1 LLFLKNNNIFV
12 KKNKMTVE
20 GKIYKI
26 FDTVNVSEK
35 FSKKD
40 FVLEINN
47 NQAYVQKVLFT
58 LVMDKIDLLDGIEE
72 GNDVE
77 VNYQLNGK
85 EWISPNGEVK
95 FFNTLSVLGIQLK
108 DLSSSQNNFNQN
120 ELRTR
125 VEIDNQNK
133 NVDDDMPF

>member
-1 LLFLKNNNIFV
+1 MLFLKNNNIFV

>member
-1 LLFLKNNNIFV
+1 
-12 KKNKMTVE
+12 MTVE

-58 LVMDKIDLLDGIEE
+58 LIMDKVDLLEGIEE

-95 FFNTLSVLGIQLK
+95 FFNTLSVSGIQLK
-108 DLSSSQNNFNQN
+108 DLSAPQNNFNQN

>member
-1 LLFLKNNNIFV
+1 LKNNNIFV